1 MEIVT
6 KKEILEQLKG
16 MKDII
21 KKCPNDMHFSVHVEF
36 SGVDKDFMK
45 LAKDWTIKKQLKVE
59 KLLKE
64 HQKQEGNI

>member
-1 MEIVT
+1 
-6 KKEILEQLKG
+6 
-16 MKDII
+16 
-21 KKCPNDMHFSVHVEF
+21 MHFSVHVEF